1 MNVKRPSDEQ
11 MRAALAQAQQLRD
24 AGQDVNSLGHAFLYL
39 IHRCEYLE
47 KVRDASELYV
57 RFGLAEA
64 EHARLLKA
72 LDQVR
77 LEEARERE
85 DDQGDLG
92 LG

>member
-1 MNVKRPSDEQ
+1 MKRPSEEQ
-11 MRAALAQAQQLRD
+11 MKAAGGQAEQLRA

-39 IHRCEYLE
+39 LHRCEYLE
-47 KVRDASELYV
+47 KVHEAAELYV

-64 EHARLLKA
+64 EHARLIKA
-72 LDQVR
+72 LDQAR

-85 DDQGDLG
+85 DEEGDLG

>member
-1 MNVKRPSDEQ
+1 MKRPSEEQ
-11 MRAALAQAQQLRD
+11 MKAAGDQAEQLRA

-39 IHRCEYLE
+39 LHRCEYLE
-47 KVRDASELYV
+47 KVHEAAELYV

-64 EHARLLKA
+64 EHARLIKA
-72 LDQVR
+72 LDQAR

-85 DDQGDLG
+85 DEEGDLG